1 MTATDGYLFYTRPH
15 FLDEDLY
22 LRVVIPPGHLIS
34 EPIRDH
40 WPSRNSAVS
49 VGTHRG
55 ALPARELCDLRQA
68 RGDSSNL

>member
-55 ALPARELCDLRQA
+55 ASACPRTLRSTTGA
-68 RGDSSNL
+68 RGFV